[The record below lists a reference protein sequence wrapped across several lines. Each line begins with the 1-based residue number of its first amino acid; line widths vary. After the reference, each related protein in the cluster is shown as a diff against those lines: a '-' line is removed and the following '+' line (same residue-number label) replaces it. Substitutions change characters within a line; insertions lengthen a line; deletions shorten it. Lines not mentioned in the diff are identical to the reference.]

1 MKTFEQIAAMSLKE
15 LNHEIEKSSRDLVGI
30 RMNIIAD
37 QEKDV
42 SKRKKTQ
49 KYIARLKTA
58 RRQKELGLTQST

>member
-1 MKTFEQIAAMSLKE
+1 MKTFDQISAMSLPG
-15 LNHEIEKSSRDLVGI
+15 LNQEIEKASRDLVGI

-58 RRQKELGLTQST
+58 RRQKELGLTQNA